1 MTAATAIASAVAAGI
16 TIKVDG
22 TRLVLSAP
30 ERPDDHLLEGLL
42 REKPA
47 IMAYLREVAAWTEE
61 DWQALFDERAG
72 IMEYDGGLRREEAEK
87 QAKEE
92 TEALRKIVTDT
103 SDG

>member
-1 MTAATAIASAVAAGI
+1 MTAVTTIASAVAAGI

-30 ERPDDHLLEGLL
+30 ERPGDHLLEDLR

-47 IMAYLREVAAWTEE
+47 ITAYLREVAAWTAE

-72 IMEYDGGLRREEAEK
+72 IMEYDGGLPREEAEK
-87 QAKEE
+87 HAKEE
-92 TEALRKIVTDT
+92 TAALRKTITDAF
-103 SDG
+103 DG